1 MAALHR
7 HVRDE
12 LLQVIVGDVL
22 ERGERVPAVLVE
34 GGSVRGQVVGYE
46 EGGGGL
52 RHLRAGTR
60 DQPTV
65 KLEYKE
71 GLICKY
77 ETAGQVLA
85 TMRMLISGRLS
96 LCGLGAGVWACE
108 RLEAL
113 GSLVLLVG
121 RGRGSLSG
129 VTGQTRYDTLR
140 DERTF
145 ARGVGSRRSRP
156 ICFFAFVFKKVVG
169 SGLLGQTYHGA
180 SRRVAARTHAVRAAL
195 DCGRNGCLL

>member
-65 KLEYKE
+65 KLEACAEHK
-71 GLICKY
+71 
-77 ETAGQVLA
+77 ADRGQDA
-85 TMRMLISGRLS
+85 
-96 LCGLGAGVWACE
+96 A
-108 RLEAL
+108 
-113 GSLVLLVG
+113 G
-121 RGRGSLSG
+121 RG
-129 VTGQTRYDTLR
+129 TCC
-140 DERTF
+140 
-145 ARGVGSRRSRP
+145 
-156 ICFFAFVFKKVVG
+156 I
-169 SGLLGQTYHGA
+169 GA
-180 SRRVAARTHAVRAAL
+180 VYFSV
-195 DCGRNGCLL
+195 